1 MQVEGNL
8 LSYLF
13 KNSSDYDVESI
24 FYLGGTIFLSLL
36 LLKIKKGAKVSVRKV
51 VWKNVYNL
59 SFWDVT
65 PSSKNKY
72 IFTTTAETLVLFIKK
87 KGILFTINCEI
98 VLALDPMIS

>member
-1 MQVEGNL
+1 M
-8 LSYLF
+8 
-13 KNSSDYDVESI
+13 
-24 FYLGGTIFLSLL
+24 SLL

-87 KGILFTINCEI
+87 KKGILFTINCEI

>member
-8 LSYLF
+8 LRYLF

-24 FYLGGTIFLSLL
+24 FYLGGTIFLSLF
-36 LLKIKKGAKVSVRKV
+36 LLKIKKGSKVSVRKV

-87 KGILFTINCEI
+87 KKKRHP
-98 VLALDPMIS
+98 VLN